1 MKNNKNKKT
10 QLSLQDRFQASMK
23 SIGLGQSTKRILSLL
38 IGAAITSLT
47 LSALADG
54 HHWAIVIDAEFPDAP
69 DDNGFRL
76 HPTGRGGRDWS
87 VRSSLGN
94 TERALRENGF
104 LSVPLGGYSASF
116 SIFQDEQYVGPSIKT
131 RGTGVTYYFPCQIVG
146 GPVIVAWDSG
156 SGSGCAREIKNLE
169 EGGVQEILE
178 IGRSPIDQLSANLS
192 VNPWASTIFKVS
204 SALGFQNK
212 QNTEK
217 IDPKEVSDNVLVQP
231 GESYTLIRTVN
242 RPYRDFI
249 QYYLGRCTPEERE
262 RGEGEWC
269 QRAQV
274 GSVDESEDHI
284 LQDRVAVE
292 LESVTIEVLEG
303 DISVSS
309 EQEPEPVTVQQGET
323 YTYPNDARNG
333 IDVDQEANSCE
344 VLRFLNYAYWRAPN
358 VSQSAAEE
366 LAAHLK
372 HHRDALGVAGRP
384 PNNLSDLEQEIFD
397 EMNRARNDPQAYA
410 AKLKENQQFF
420 TDNVLKIPEAV
431 IDSRGK
437 ARAVNET
444 VALLQKQS
452 PLPPLTIS
460 TGMSQAN
467 QDHVAHQGQGNTSFG
482 HVGDNGVGTA
492 ARLRKYGTVGCV
504 EYDEDQYENI
514 VYFEAS
520 SSQDTPIA
528 QAVVMEM
535 LINSKPRRTGNSQ
548 NLFNPDYQVTGV
560 ACGTYGSSGEMCVV
574 TYADGYLEK
583 N

>member
-1 MKNNKNKKT
+1 MLSRKNILI
-10 QLSLQDRFQASMK
+10 LSMTIAFPTIALKGWANSLLSATVMESKVPQSGYTGDFLLYPTDPS
-23 SIGLGQSTKRILSLL
+23 GLGERVEK
-38 IGAAITSLT
+38 GAELF
-47 LSALADG
+47 
-54 HHWAIVIDAEFPDAP
+54 E
-69 DDNGFRL
+69 
-76 HPTGRGGRDWS
+76 GG
-87 VRSSLGN
+87 VLNVPPSSSQ
-94 TERALRENGF
+94 R
-104 LSVPLGGYSASF
+104 PYSASF
-116 SIFQDEQYVGPSIKT
+116 AIFEGGSYIGPTIQT
-131 RGTGVTYYFPCQIVG
+131 REDLKNGAVYHFPCEVRQGEMIIAWNG
-146 GPVIVAWDSG
+146 GGDNARNSR
-156 SGSGCAREIKNLE
+156 GCSNQEN
-169 EGGVQEILE
+169 GGVL
-178 IGRSPIDQLSANLS
+178 RIDRYPNNWLSADALS
-192 VNPWASTIFKVS
+192 NPLQVVLSKFS
-204 SALGFQNK
+204 SVLSLQNK
-212 QNTEK
+212 QNIEEV
-217 IDPKEVSDNVLVQP
+217 DSEEVSDDVLVQP
-231 GESYTLIRTVN
+231 GEKHTLIRTVS
-242 RPYRDFI
+242 RPYRAFI
-249 QYYLGRCTPEERE
+249 QYYLGRCTSEERDE
-262 RGEGEWC
+262 GQGEWC
-269 QRAQV
+269 QRSQV

-284 LQDRVAVE
+284 LQDRVSVQ

-323 YTYPNDARNG
+323 YTYPNDVRNG
-333 IDVDQEANSCE
+333 IDVDKEANSCE
-344 VLRFLNYAYWRAPN
+344 ILRFLNYAYWRAPN

-410 AKLKENQQFF
+410 AKLKENQRFF
-420 TDNVLKIPEAV
+420 TDNMLKIPEAV

-444 VALLQKQS
+444 VAFLQKQS
-452 PLPPLTIS
+452 PLPPLSIS

-467 QDHVAHQGQGNTSFG
+467 QDHVTHQGQNDMSFG
-482 HVGDNGVGTA
+482 HVGDNGLGTA